1 MCGLEGHGAFQSFPG
16 GKMKGELKCTKH
28 RNFLSQL
35 GMIRLQHGIDEEGLR
50 ALFKLPGYN
59 PAAAPAAVANA
70 GKKAAAAAPAAA
82 ATTTAGNAA
91 AGAPAGKTEP
101 AAAVVSEGAPSP
113 TAKADAKAP
122 VSGTKAES
130 NAPATSPAAPIVIP
144 MSPKQ
149 AQGGMAPGLINK
161 PTSPLLSGAAGGANW
176 SLSMDGNNLNSSLN
190 SILSCKSA
198 DLQLFDLCL

>member
-1 MCGLEGHGAFQSFPG
+1 
-16 GKMKGELKCTKH
+16 MKGELKCTKH

-70 GKKAAAAAPAAA
+70 GKKAAAAAPAASA
-82 ATTTAGNAA
+82 AGNAA

-101 AAAVVSEGAPSP
+101 APGASAVTESVPSP
-113 TAKADAKAP
+113 TTNAESKAP
-122 VSGTKAES
+122 VSGIKAEA
-130 NAPATSPAAPIVIP
+130 NAPVGSPKAPSIAIP

-149 AQGGMAPGLINK
+149 HSPPGVINK
-161 PTSPLLSGAAGGANW
+161 PTSPLLTGAAASGTNW
-176 SLSMDGNNLNSSLN
+176 SLSMDGNSSLN
-190 SILSCKSA
+190 SILSCKK
-198 DLQLFDLCL
+198 LY

>member
-70 GKKAAAAAPAAA
+70 GKKAAAAPAAA
-82 ATTTAGNAA
+82 VAGNAA
-91 AGAPAGKTEP
+91 ANAPAGKAEP
-101 AAAVVSEGAPSP
+101 ASGASAVTESAPSP
-113 TAKADAKAP
+113 TTNAESKAP
-122 VSGTKAES
+122 VSGIKAEV
-130 NAPATSPAAPIVIP
+130 NAPVGSPKAPSIAIP

-149 AQGGMAPGLINK
+149 SSPPGVINK
-161 PTSPLLSGAAGGANW
+161 PSSPLLSGAAAGANW

-190 SILSCKSA
+190 SILSCKK
-198 DLQLFDLCL
+198 LR